1 MRNARLWSLVKEKNK
16 LDICMNTLLV
26 TEYFHKP
33 SVPCDVQL
41 LSIARTFARRSSVI
55 LLTVG
60 AIAGCS
66 ARGGA
71 RNGES

>member
-1 MRNARLWSLVKEKNK
+1 MLCYKVNEKNI
-16 LDICMNTLLV
+16 LDTCLNILLV
-26 TEYFHKP
+26 TEYCHKP
-33 SVPCDVQL
+33 SVLCDVQL
-41 LSIARTFARRSSVI
+41 LSIALTFALRSSVI

-66 ARGGA
+66 VRGGA